1 MDELAKRAGRGDDRA
16 FEELVEQNKDKVY
29 SMALRYTGNP
39 EDAFDISQE
48 VFLKVWRSLPSFK
61 NEAKFSTWLYR
72 IVMNVCT
79 DHHRKRSRVKTV
91 PLVWPDEEG
100 DTVELPDETYSPE
113 QHALD
118 AELSEELRAAVSS
131 LKEEW
136 RQVFLMREL
145 GDMSYTEIATALG
158 IEEGTVKSRL
168 FRARRQ
174 LQEMLQK
181 NGNNPAVVPSKSA
194 KGGDKQ

>member
-100 DTVELPDETYSPE
+100 ETVELPDETYSPE

-145 GDMSYTEIATALG
+145 GDMSYTEIAAALG